1 MTTKNK
7 DTNSSMQLEED
18 KLDAQD
24 LLSPW
29 VAYGMTE
36 EEYWERIA
44 EGSASDDLISS
55 AFEALLN
62 A

>member
-1 MTTKNK
+1 MITNNK
-7 DTNSSMQLEED
+7 DTNSSMQPAED
-18 KLDAQD
+18 EVDAQD

-36 EEYWERIA
+36 EEYWKSISEKR
-44 EGSASDDLISS
+44 ASDDVVAS
-55 AFEALLN
+55 AFEVLLN

>member
-7 DTNSSMQLEED
+7 DTNSSMQPKED

-29 VAYGMTE
+29 VAYGITE
-36 EEYWERIA
+36 EEYWEKV
-44 EGSASDDLISS
+44 ESLASDDVISS